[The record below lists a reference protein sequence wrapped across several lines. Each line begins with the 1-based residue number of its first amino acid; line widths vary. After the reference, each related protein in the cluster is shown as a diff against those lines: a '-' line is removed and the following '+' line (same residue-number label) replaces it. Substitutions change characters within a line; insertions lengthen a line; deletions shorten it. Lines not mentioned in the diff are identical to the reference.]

1 MNGGRSPA
9 AWIRLVSAFVFA
21 SIALP
26 SFVFSA
32 TIQVPAQAP
41 TIQAGIDSAADGDTV
56 LVAPGTYYE
65 NILID
70 RNVVVRSAGG
80 PTMTTIDGS
89 QAPDSTVASVVRFY
103 RWYDLLSGASI
114 EGFSIRGGAGTYK
127 WGSEVFGGGI
137 FVDNHFTN
145 IGAGQ
150 GPLIYDN
157 WVHDN
162 VLLYTGRNCVGAGV
176 GVLGTAR
183 VISNRIFSNRIE
195 GDGQVYSTGAALYRS
210 GFAAQD
216 PLTLQDSEIFD
227 NRAFPLP
234 PYPGSLFGPT
244 VYLGGARMSGNIIA
258 CNLGGD
264 DFASTLVCVE
274 DCEVVS
280 NTIAGNFGI
289 GDAPVIL
296 LGACDSDIQFRA
308 NNVTHNVGVGVE
320 CLDCTGN
327 PTYELSCNNIAENG
341 PGGQITGLCADA
353 IGQNGN
359 ISVDPLYGRSGCPHT
374 IGGWCLSENSP
385 LLLDPPPGCGLIG
398 ALGLCPPI
406 GIHDVR
412 PQSPPR
418 LQVRAP
424 RPNPFLERTTIPFY
438 LPRGGEVSVG
448 IYDVMG
454 RRVRVL
460 EPGWHTAGD
469 HALEWDGRD
478 DAGRRVPSGAYVAR
492 IRAGGEELTRTLL
505 LIR

>member
-1 MNGGRSPA
+1 MRMGRRLIATAGALLVA
-9 AWIRLVSAFVFA
+9 ATARAT
-21 SIALP
+21 
-26 SFVFSA
+26 

-41 TIQAGIDSAADGDTV
+41 SIQAGIDSAAEGDTV

-70 RNVVVRSAGG
+70 RNVVVRSAAG
-80 PTMTTIDGS
+80 PAMTTIDGS

-103 RWYDLLSGASI
+103 RYMDLLPGASI

-127 WGSEVFGGGI
+127 WSFEIFGGGI
-137 FVDNHFTN
+137 FVDNLFTS

-150 GPLIYDN
+150 GPLVYDN

-162 VLLYTGRNCVGAGV
+162 VLDFTERNCGGAGIS
-176 GVLGTAR
+176 VLGTAR
-183 VISNRIFSNRIE
+183 VISNRIFNNRIE
-195 GDGQVYSTGAALYRS
+195 GEGPGNSIDSAIGGG

-216 PLTLQDSEIFD
+216 LLVLQGNEIFD
-227 NRAFPLP
+227 NRAYPLP
-234 PYPGSLFGPT
+234 PDPGARIGPT
-244 VYLGGARMSGNIIA
+244 VNVGRLRMTGNIIA
-258 CNLGGD
+258 CNLGGNQY
-264 DFASTLVCVE
+264 ASTLFCSFN
-274 DCEVVS
+274 CEIAS
-280 NTIAGNFGI
+280 NTIVGNAGL
-289 GDAPVIL
+289 GDAPVVR
-296 LGACDSDIQFRA
+296 LGNVSCDYIDIDFRA

-320 CLDCTGN
+320 CFDCVGDPN
-327 PTYELSCNNIAENG
+327 YVLECNNIAENG
-341 PGGQITGLCADA
+341 PGGQVSGLCADA

-398 ALGLCPPI
+398 ALGLCPPV

-424 RPNPFLERTTIPFY
+424 RPNPFPERTTIPFY
-438 LPRGGEVSVG
+438 LPRSGEVSIG

-454 RRVRVL
+454 RRVRAL
-460 EPGWHTAGD
+460 EAGWRMAGD

-478 DAGRRVPSGAYVAR
+478 DAGRRVASGAYVAR
-492 IRAGGEELTRTLL
+492 IGAHGEELTRTLL